1 MAIESSYTAQWL
13 YETLDGDATLM
24 ALLGSGERIYEQPAP
39 QESAFPFVTF
49 QLQSDVD
56 VMTVDTRN
64 RIFVDQLWLIRATT
78 DSTSFAASKAIAN
91 RVDFLLQNA
100 NGAADGATVYH
111 CSREES
117 FRLVEI
123 DNGKQYRHLG
133 GIYRIIIQKG

>member
-1 MAIESSYTAQWL
+1 MAIENAYAAQWL

-24 ALLGSGERIYEQPAP
+24 GLLGSGERIHEQPAA

-56 VMTVDTRN
+56 IMTADTRN
-64 RIFVDQLWLIRATT
+64 RIMSDQLWLVRATDAT
-78 DSTSFAASKAIAN
+78 ASFATLKTIAN
-91 RVDFLLQNA
+91 RIDVLLQNA
-100 NGAADGATVYH
+100 NGSADGATVFH

-117 FRLVEI
+117 FRLTEI